1 MGSGTS
7 FIQTVPRAHQD
18 GDDDYRRTSL
28 GFSVLGNSPDFWVP
42 TPPSLPLNGGIG
54 TKPSLSP
61 PDHEQDSPPI
71 IPPPPVVATTTTT
84 TATTTCA
91 PAAAQIIQRD
101 EQQEEESPPTPVVS
115 SSALVGVTETDGQHL
130 SETDPS
136 PKQRAPSLPMSSTI
150 MSNNRTTGHNQQHH
164 DHATTKGPSEGVAQ
178 EATLLMGLRTDTTN
192 SPHETAAAVRM
203 PMTSSFAIPKPAK
216 QENETIF
223 QETAAS
229 RNTTLKD
236 PPPDAVTS
244 SSTYNIK
251 ELPKTCFPVAVP
263 KRYPKR
269 LTTRNDHVKL
279 NSLHCFIRAELL
291 EVFVVEEKSDKD
303 IKFRHAPSSSVGRV
317 GLRCIHCALKRN
329 RNFEDCLEDE
339 APMSVFYPKAV
350 GEIYRMVT
358 SWQRCHLR
366 KCKNL
371 PPPVRK
377 CWDQL
382 RTTDKSRGKTAH
394 WVESARAIGLRDC
407 PSRTGGIRF
416 EVTDHGGAAVA
427 AERSSSSA
435 ENSENDAPALEEAAH
450 YQQQQQS
457 AAKNAL
463 LSLTNASKKLEE
475 SDNNARPHQ
484 YKQQPVWQIINS
496 SSSSSTIRPT

>member
-1 MGSGTS
+1 
-7 FIQTVPRAHQD
+7 
-18 GDDDYRRTSL
+18 
-28 GFSVLGNSPDFWVP
+28 
-42 TPPSLPLNGGIG
+42 
-54 TKPSLSP
+54 
-61 PDHEQDSPPI
+61 
-71 IPPPPVVATTTTT
+71 
-84 TATTTCA
+84 
-91 PAAAQIIQRD
+91 
-101 EQQEEESPPTPVVS
+101 
-115 SSALVGVTETDGQHL
+115 
-130 SETDPS
+130 
-136 PKQRAPSLPMSSTI
+136 
-150 MSNNRTTGHNQQHH
+150 
-164 DHATTKGPSEGVAQ
+164 
-178 EATLLMGLRTDTTN
+178 MGLRTDTTN
-192 SPHETAAAVRM
+192 SPREAAATRI
-203 PMTSSFAIPKPAK
+203 PATSRLASLKPVK
-216 QENETIF
+216 QVNETIF
-223 QETAAS
+223 QTAAPH
-229 RNTTLKD
+229 NTTLED
-236 PPPDAVTS
+236 PTPDAIS
-244 SSTYNIK
+244 SLSTNIIK

-371 PPPVRK
+371 PPPVRN

-382 RTTDKSRGKTAH
+382 RARDKSRGKTAY
-394 WVESARAIGLRDC
+394 WVESAHAIGLRDC
-407 PSRTGGIRF
+407 PSRVGGIRF

-427 AERSSSSA
+427 AEHRSSSSA
-435 ENSENDAPALEEAAH
+435 DSSENDAPSLEDTAH
-450 YQQQQQS
+450 YQQQS

-463 LSLTNASKKLEE
+463 LTLTNASKTLEE
-475 SDNNARPHQ
+475 SDNNARHHQ
-484 YKQQPVWQIINS
+484 YKQTTMANNQQQQHNPSHLI
-496 SSSSSTIRPT
+496 